1 MGAALIAV
9 LSASLAIGV
18 TAAGGAGSTRPTLTL
33 SRDSGGAGTRVV
45 VTGRNCTKPFRE
57 RDTLAWHDHYYWLH
71 DIEKRPPLGVWRRIP
86 VIRTSATTA
95 RAVFTVERSDHVGRG
110 LLDLFC
116 GGNGNATAAF
126 TVTR

>member
-1 MGAALIAV
+1 
-9 LSASLAIGV
+9 
-18 TAAGGAGSTRPTLTL
+18 
-33 SRDSGGAGTRVV
+33 
-45 VTGRNCTKPFRE
+45 VTGRNCTKPFRQ

-71 DIEKRPPLGVWRRIP
+71 DIEKRPPIGVWRRIP

-95 RAVFTVERSDHVGRG
+95 RAVFTVERSDHAGRG

-116 GGNGNATAAF
+116 GGNENATATF